1 MTTRREL
8 REAREAAARSHRR
21 DVFGR
26 IGSSSAKA
34 TRAARSAGA
43 SLASRTGLRERRKQ
57 REREET
63 RGLRR
68 IAVALAVLAAAL
80 LLAWFAVDQLRG
92 SEEAPV
98 VAARTQRVVLL
109 QITATDGTAVGNALL
124 GYDDADG
131 GDAVVLIPAG
141 LTVEGSG
148 AKPVSLAEAAQAGDG
163 SRARVALSKLL
174 GVTIDGSLLLDQS
187 AFAALVEHQPNGVLV
202 DVPEEVT
209 ANGVAIAAGKPRLDG
224 PSATAYATYLG
235 RGESED
241 ARLGRLQAVLEGL
254 VPSLPRSP
262 AAAAVVP
269 AALGPGVRSS
279 LPDEQLGAVLAG
291 LAKAGGVRYER
302 LPADASEGG
311 KPTYAID
318 RDASDAL
325 LADLFP
331 TSRTSG

>member
-1 MTTRREL
+1 VTTRREL
-8 REAREAAARSHRR
+8 REAREAAARSRRR

-26 IGSSSAKA
+26 IGYSSAKA

-68 IAVALAVLAAAL
+68 IAVALAALAAAL

-109 QITATDGTAVGNALL
+109 QITAADGAAVGNALL

-148 AKPVSLAEAAQAGDG
+148 AKPVSLAEAAKAGDG
-163 SRARVALSKLL
+163 SRARAALSKLL
-174 GVTIDGSLLLDQS
+174 GVTIDGALLLDQS
-187 AFAALVEHQPNGVLV
+187 AFAALFEQLNGVSV
-202 DVPEEVT
+202 EVPEEVT

-254 VPSLPRSP
+254 VPTLPRSP
-262 AAAAVVP
+262 AAAAALP

-302 LPADASEGG
+302 LPADASGGG
-311 KPTYAID
+311 KLTYAID

-325 LADLFP
+325 VADLFP
-331 TSRTSG
+331 NSRTSG